1 MLKKIALTLAM
12 VAFAANAFAASNFA
26 GTGGALYGIGT
37 SNPPAGITFMPSKN
51 VLLGYE
57 PSALGGTNFIVYSIG
72 SKNSAGDKIFGATS
86 ASSAVGTKA
95 GAAGAALAATDG
107 PSLPTTSS
115 DSALDNGFT
124 AL

>member
-12 VAFAANAFAASNFA
+12 VAFAANAFAASSF
-26 GTGGALYGIGT
+26 TSLYGIGT
-37 SNPPAGITFMPSKN
+37 SSPPAGITFMPSKN
-51 VLLGYE
+51 VLLGYQ
-57 PSALGGTNFIVYSIG
+57 PSALGGTNFIVYTIG

-86 ASSAVGTKA
+86 ASSAVGAKT
-95 GAAGAALAATDG
+95 GSAGAALAAGDG